1 MVFFE
6 VDTSYEVLS
15 PPFWGVLY
23 EEGINDDAG
32 KYE

>member
-6 VDTSYEVLS
+6 VSTSYEVSS
-15 PPFWGVLY
+15 PPLGGVWY

-32 KYE
+32 KCE